1 MDLHKEE
8 ITKEKPEGAILVGKS
23 EVEHILIVT
32 KALIKYAE
40 ELLQEK

>member
-8 ITKEKPEGAILVGKS
+8 ITKEKPEGAILVGRP